1 MPNQLTMKRC
11 RHKWSQEVA
20 LIGITWFSCD
30 RCGRTKTVSAAMPT
44 TYGPP
49 LPEWRARRAGCCA
62 TSDGAR

>member
-1 MPNQLTMKRC
+1 MKRC

-20 LIGITWFSCD
+20 LIGTARFSCD

-49 LPEWRARRAGCCA
+49 LPEWRARRRDAA
-62 TSDGAR
+62 AAVAEALEDES